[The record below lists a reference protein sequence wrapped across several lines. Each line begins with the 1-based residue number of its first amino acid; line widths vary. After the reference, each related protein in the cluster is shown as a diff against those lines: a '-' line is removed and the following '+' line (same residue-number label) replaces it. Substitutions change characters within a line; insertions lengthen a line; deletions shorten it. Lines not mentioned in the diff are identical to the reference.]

1 MRRARPGLPLVGVVL
16 VLGSFAACSAS
27 DGPTEPVSSQSQA
40 APRTPTPA
48 GTATGMARVLEQ
60 RPGQAMAV
68 LETLPVKGRAPM
80 TGYSR
85 EEFGPDWS
93 DVNRNGCDTR
103 NDILTRD
110 LSGTQIVNCVVLAGV
125 LEDPYSG
132 QRVDFVRGP
141 VSSMDVQIDHVVALA
156 NAWQTGAS
164 RWTEEKRER
173 FANDPR
179 NLLAVRGD
187 LNLQKGDGD
196 AATWLPPKKSF
207 RCEYVERQID
217 VKAAY
222 QLWVTEPER
231 IAMTRVMLAC

>member
-1 MRRARPGLPLVGVVL
+1 M
-16 VLGSFAACSAS
+16 
-27 DGPTEPVSSQSQA
+27 
-40 APRTPTPA
+40 PA
-48 GTATGMARVLEQ
+48 ATGSATDMARALQ
-60 RPGQAMAV
+60 ARSGQTVAV
-68 LETLPVKGRAPM
+68 LDTLPVKGRAPM

-110 LSGTQIVNCVVLAGV
+110 LSGTEVVNCVVQRGV
-125 LEDPYSG
+125 LSDPYSG
-132 QRVDFVRGP
+132 ETVQFTRGP

-156 NAWQTGAS
+156 NAWQTGAFKWS
-164 RWTEEKRER
+164 PEKRER

-196 AATWLPPKKSF
+196 AATWLPPRKSF

-222 QLWVTEPER
+222 QLWVTEPEKA
-231 IAMTRVMLAC
+231 AMMRVMATC

>member
-1 MRRARPGLPLVGVVL
+1 M
-16 VLGSFAACSAS
+16 
-27 DGPTEPVSSQSQA
+27 
-40 APRTPTPA
+40 PA
-48 GTATGMARVLEQ
+48 ATGSATDMARALQ
-60 RPGQAMAV
+60 ARSGQTVAV
-68 LETLPVKGRAPM
+68 LDTLPVKGRAPM

-110 LSGTQIVNCVVLAGV
+110 LSGTEIVNCVVQRGV
-125 LEDPYSG
+125 LSDPYSG
-132 QRVDFVRGP
+132 ETVQFTRGP

-156 NAWQTGAS
+156 NAWQTGAFKWS
-164 RWTEEKRER
+164 PEKRER

-196 AATWLPPKKSF
+196 AATWLPPRKSF
-207 RCEYVERQID
+207 RCEYVERQIQ

-222 QLWVTEPER
+222 QLWVTEPEKA
-231 IAMTRVMLAC
+231 AMMRVMATC

>member
-1 MRRARPGLPLVGVVL
+1 M
-16 VLGSFAACSAS
+16 
-27 DGPTEPVSSQSQA
+27 
-40 APRTPTPA
+40 PA
-48 GTATGMARVLEQ
+48 ATGSATDMARALQ
-60 RPGQAMAV
+60 ARSGQTVAV
-68 LETLPVKGRAPM
+68 LDTLPVKGRAPM

-110 LSGTQIVNCVVLAGV
+110 LSGTEIVNCVVQRGV
-125 LEDPYSG
+125 LSDPYSG
-132 QRVDFVRGP
+132 ETVQFTRGP

-156 NAWQTGAS
+156 NAWQTGAF
-164 RWTEEKRER
+164 RWPREKRER

-196 AATWLPPKKSF
+196 AATWLPPRKSF
-207 RCEYVERQID
+207 RCEYVERQIQ

-222 QLWVTEPER
+222 QLWVTEPEKA
-231 IAMTRVMLAC
+231 AMMRVMATC

>member
-1 MRRARPGLPLVGVVL
+1 MGRRKPTPALIGAVVVL
-16 VLGSFAACSAS
+16 ASFAACSAS
-27 DGPTEPVSSQSQA
+27 DAPTDPVASQSTTSQM
-40 APRTPTPA
+40 P
-48 GTATGMARVLEQ
+48 TATGSATDMARALQ
-60 RPGQAMAV
+60 ARSGQTVAV
-68 LETLPVKGRAPM
+68 LDTLPVKGRAPM

-110 LSGTQIVNCVVLAGV
+110 LSGTEIVNCVVQRGV
-125 LEDPYSG
+125 LSDPYSG
-132 QRVDFVRGP
+132 ETVQFTRGP

-156 NAWQTGAS
+156 NAWQTGAF
-164 RWTEEKRER
+164 RWPREKRER

-196 AATWLPPKKSF
+196 AATWLPPRKSF

-222 QLWVTEPER
+222 QLWVTEPEKA
-231 IAMTRVMLAC
+231 AMMRVMATC

>member
-1 MRRARPGLPLVGVVL
+1 M
-16 VLGSFAACSAS
+16 
-27 DGPTEPVSSQSQA
+27 
-40 APRTPTPA
+40 PA
-48 GTATGMARVLEQ
+48 ATGSATDMARALQ
-60 RPGQAMAV
+60 ARSGQTVAV
-68 LETLPVKGRAPM
+68 LDTLPVKGRAPM

-110 LSGTQIVNCVVLAGV
+110 LSGTEIVNCVVQRGV
-125 LEDPYSG
+125 LSDPYSG
-132 QRVDFVRGP
+132 ETVQFTRGP

-156 NAWQTGAS
+156 NAWQTGAFKWS
-164 RWTEEKRER
+164 PEKRER

-196 AATWLPPKKSF
+196 AATWLPPRKSF

-222 QLWVTEPER
+222 QLWVTEPEKA
-231 IAMTRVMLAC
+231 AMMRVMATC